1 MVLAFRW
8 IPRCVRPR
16 SWSGTAVL
24 SSSEVGDRRPQ
35 PRNRQGRTIHALEI
49 TGTGWFD
56 SKSIGLSEN
65 LGENHGKLPNPS
77 VHHSLSLLKLPFGG
91 PQFEAN
97 PLKPRLRMDCDS

>member
-1 MVLAFRW
+1 MVVAFRW

-49 TGTGWFD
+49 TGIA
-56 SKSIGLSEN
+56 IGLIR
-65 LGENHGKLPNPS
+65 NPS
-77 VHHSLSLLKLPFGG
+77 VCLKIWVKTMEN
-91 PQFEAN
+91 FEIHRFIIRY
-97 PLKPRLRMDCDS
+97 PY